1 MSFINYTPQGSGY
14 FADMANSQFVG
25 LDWFKY
31 FFSTDFTKI
40 MRNTLATSLLTLLFS
55 FPLPIILALCLNEVR
70 NQKAKKFVQ
79 TASYI
84 PYFISWVIA
93 ANIFLTFLSSDGV
106 INNLLKFFGL
116 TDESILFFQK
126 GPYFWWII
134 AIANAWKVLGY
145 NAIIYMAAISGISQ
159 DMYEAA
165 DVDGATRMQKILHI
179 TLPALKPTI
188 MILLILAIGGVL
200 NTGYEQQLLM
210 SNDAIL
216 NYSDVLDTYAYRYG
230 LKNGMYSYGT
240 AVGFFKSAVS
250 FILVISANALS
261 KKFSDDNTA
270 LFRRKENR
278 EKKTIKIQKENVV
291 PVTGFLIFQS
301 GFLVL
306 VTVICVY
313 PFWNIFVVSINDATD
328 ALRGGLYF
336 LPRKL
341 SLASYKDI
349 LGRATF
355 LHGILITVLRTAI
368 GTPLAVLVTTAL
380 AYVLSRKELL
390 FRKQLNLF
398 FIFTMYF
405 GGGMVPYYMV
415 LKSLGML
422 NNFIVFIFPNLV
434 SVYNMILV
442 KNYIEGM
449 PAEIFESAKIDGA
462 NDLTVFFKMVIPLSK
477 PIIMTIALFV
487 AITHWNSWFDAYL
500 FTNAQY
506 FKNNAVHFG

>member
-1 MSFINYTPQGSGY
+1 MREKAIKIKRKRCAS
-14 FADMANSQFVG
+14 
-25 LDWFKY
+25 DWFL
-31 FFSTDFTKI
+31 D
-40 MRNTLATSLLTLLFS
+40 
-55 FPLPIILALCLNEVR
+55 
-70 NQKAKKFVQ
+70 
-79 TASYI
+79 
-84 PYFISWVIA
+84 
-93 ANIFLTFLSSDGV
+93 IF
-106 INNLLKFFGL
+106 
-116 TDESILFFQK
+116 
-126 GPYFWWII
+126 
-134 AIANAWKVLGY
+134 KV
-145 NAIIYMAAISGISQ
+145 
-159 DMYEAA
+159 
-165 DVDGATRMQKILHI
+165 V
-179 TLPALKPTI
+179 
-188 MILLILAIGGVL
+188 
-200 NTGYEQQLLM
+200 
-210 SNDAIL
+210 
-216 NYSDVLDTYAYRYG
+216 
-230 LKNGMYSYGT
+230 
-240 AVGFFKSAVS
+240 
-250 FILVISANALS
+250 
-261 KKFSDDNTA
+261 
-270 LFRRKENR
+270 
-278 EKKTIKIQKENVV
+278 
-291 PVTGFLIFQS
+291 
-301 GFLVL
+301 FLVL

-434 SVYNMILV
+434 SVYNMIL
-442 KNYIEGM
+442 
-449 PAEIFESAKIDGA
+449 
-462 NDLTVFFKMVIPLSK
+462 LSK

-500 FTNAQY
+500 FTNAQSLKTMQSILVEILNQYQTSSANQAANQASQTITPDSIRMAATMIATIPIIMVYPFIQKY
-506 FKNNAVHFG
+506 FVKGIMLGSVKS